1 MRHVER
7 TGPVPKAMDGP
18 ESPAARERAKA
29 AEHVAAQRAALAR
42 GEKRGKGFDY
52 RVYKDEGVRAALE
65 RLFHGKCAYCE
76 SDYAAQA
83 PVDIEHY
90 RPKSGVEDAPDHM
103 GYWWLAMDWA
113 NLLPSCIDCNR
124 RRYQLL
130 PLPATGSL
138 ADLRAGANTAL
149 KTGKETAFPV
159 FAGTRAFGTSADPE
173 AETALERPYLLDPC
187 RDDPGAHLSFLVDA
201 PEPLALVLP
210 ARTAPGEGLPLP
222 QVGADITPDAVA
234 PHVSARG
241 AVSIQVYGLNRLGLV
256 QARTRILRQLE
267 LLGALVIEAHAMA
280 EDLAQSPDPAARA
293 AARMVADFADRLAAA
308 IRAMAAPDQPY
319 SAMVGQWIDHW
330 TDRLGPVTEETDVT
344 DD

>member
-18 ESPAARERAKA
+18 DSPAARERAKA
-29 AEHVAAQRAALAR
+29 AEHVAAQRAAEAR
-42 GEKRGKGFDY
+42 GERRGKGFDY

-90 RPKSGVEDAPDHM
+90 RPKSGVEDAPGHM

-130 PLPATGSL
+130 PDPTSGAL
-138 ADLRAGANTAL
+138 ADLARSADTAL

-159 FAGTRAFGTSADPE
+159 YAGTRAFGLSADPD

-187 RDDPGAHLSFLVDA
+187 RDDPAAHLTFLVDA

-210 ARTAPGEGLPLP
+210 VRTEPGEGLSLPLA
-222 QVGADITPDAVA
+222 GAEITPAAVP

-256 QARTRILRQLE
+256 QARTRILRHLE
-267 LLGALVIEAHAMA
+267 VLGTLVIEAHALA
-280 EDLAQSPDPAARA
+280 EDLAQSPDPAARQGG
-293 AARMVADFADRLAAA
+293 RMVADFADRLTAA

-319 SAMVGQWIDHW
+319 SAMVGQWIDRW
-330 TDRLGPVTEETDVT
+330 TERLGHMTEETHVT
-344 DD
+344 ND

>member
-7 TGPVPKAMDGP
+7 TGPVPQAMDGP
-18 ESPAARERAKA
+18 QSRAAAERAKA
-29 AEHVAAQRAALAR
+29 AAHVKAQRDAIAR
-42 GEKRGKGFDY
+42 GEPRGKGFDY
-52 RVYKDEGVRAALE
+52 KVYKDEGVRAALE

-90 RPKSGVEDAPDHM
+90 RPKSEVEDAPEHL
-103 GYWWLAMDWA
+103 GYWWLAMEWT

-130 PLPATGSL
+130 PNPTSGAL
-138 ADLRAGANTAL
+138 ADLARSATTAL
-149 KTGKETAFPV
+149 AVGKETAFPV
-159 FAGTRAFGTSADPE
+159 FAGSRAFGTSDDPA

-187 RDDPGAHLSFLVDA
+187 RDDPAAHLTFLVDA
-201 PEPLALVLP
+201 PEPLGLVLP
-210 ARTAPGEGLPLP
+210 ARTEPGEGLVLPL
-222 QVGADITPDAVA
+222 VGAAITPDAVA

-256 QARTRILRQLE
+256 QARTRILRHLE
-267 LLGALVIEAHAMA
+267 MLGALVIEAHALA
-280 EDLAQSPDPAARA
+280 EDLAQSRDAQARTG
-293 AARMVADFADRLAAA
+293 ARIVADFADRLTAA
-308 IRAMAAPDQPY
+308 IAAMAAPDQPY
-319 SAMVGQWIDHW
+319 SAMVGQWIDRW
-330 TDRLGPVTEETDVT
+330 TDRLGHMTEETHVT